1 MKTRRIAALAVLA
14 GLGMSAAGCG
24 QYAMLTARKNFKEA
38 NGLYTAQEYERA
50 AAAYEET
57 LVDPAALDAA
67 PELSVAYFYLANSYD
82 NMYRPTRRGEPD
94 NDALLEKA
102 VENYQLASE
111 RIVDNPDMQRLSM
124 EYLVAS
130 YGPDKLNDPGQA
142 EPIVRR
148 MIELNP
154 EEVSNYI
161 ALSRLY
167 EDSGQ
172 YESAETILVN
182 ARSVRPDD
190 PAIYLQMAAY
200 YNRQGDFEQT
210 IAALEERAD
219 IEPDNPEAYYTIATY
234 YWEKAFRDFRLTDD
248 EKEQH
253 VADGIVA
260 VDQALE
266 LKDDYMEAMVYKNI
280 LLRMQANATTNEAEQ
295 DALIAEADALRDRAE
310 ELRLEQQERA
320 AATTGG

>member
-1 MKTRRIAALAVLA
+1 MKTRRIAALAVVA
-14 GLGMSAAGCG
+14 GLGMSLAGCS

-38 NGLYTAQEYERA
+38 NGLYSAQEYERA
-50 AAAYEET
+50 ASAYEET
-57 LVDPAALDAA
+57 LVDPAALEAA
-67 PELSVAYFYLANSYD
+67 PELAVAYFYLANSYD
-82 NMYRPTRRGEPD
+82 NLYRPTRRGEPA
-94 NDALLEKA
+94 NDDLLVKA
-102 VENYQLASE
+102 VENYRLASE
-111 RIVDNPDMQRLSM
+111 RIVDNPDMQRLSL

-130 YGPDKLNDPGQA
+130 YGADKLNDPGQA

-154 EEVSNYI
+154 DEVSNYI

-172 YESAETILVN
+172 YDAAEEILVN

-200 YNRQGDFEQT
+200 FNRQGDFEQT
-210 IAALEERAD
+210 MVALEERAG

-234 YWEKAFRDFRLTDD
+234 RWEKAFRDFQIADE

-253 VADGIVA
+253 VADGLVA
-260 VDQALE
+260 IDRALE
-266 LKDDYMEAMVYKNI
+266 LKDDYHEAMVYKNI
-280 LLRMQANATTNEAEQ
+280 LLRMQANATTDQAEQ
-295 DALIAEADALRDRAE
+295 DALIAQADELRDRAE
-310 ELRLEQQERA
+310 ELRLEQQAVA
-320 AATTGG
+320 APSGG

>member
-1 MKTRRIAALAVLA
+1 VA
-14 GLGMSAAGCG
+14 GLGMSLAGCS

-38 NGLYTAQEYERA
+38 NGLYSAQEYERA
-50 AAAYEET
+50 ASAYEET
-57 LVDPAALDAA
+57 LVDPAALEAA
-67 PELSVAYFYLANSYD
+67 PELAVAYFYLANSYD
-82 NMYRPTRRGEPD
+82 NLYRPTRRGEPA
-94 NDALLEKA
+94 NDDLLVKA
-102 VENYQLASE
+102 VENYRLASE
-111 RIVDNPDMQRLSM
+111 RIVDNPDMQRLSL

-130 YGPDKLNDPGQA
+130 YGADKLNDPGQA

-154 EEVSNYI
+154 DEVSNYI

-172 YESAETILVN
+172 YDAAEEILVN

-200 YNRQGDFEQT
+200 FNRQGDFEQT
-210 IAALEERAD
+210 MVALEERAG

-234 YWEKAFRDFRLTDD
+234 RWEKAFRDFQITDE

-253 VADGIVA
+253 VADGLVA
-260 VDQALE
+260 IDRALE
-266 LKDDYMEAMVYKNI
+266 LKDDYHEAMVYKNI
-280 LLRMQANATTNEAEQ
+280 LLRMQANATTDQAEQ
-295 DALIAEADALRDRAE
+295 DALIAQADELRDRAE
-310 ELRLEQQERA
+310 ELRLEQQAVA
-320 AATTGG
+320 APSGG

>member
-1 MKTRRIAALAVLA
+1 MKTRRIAALAVVA
-14 GLGMSAAGCG
+14 GLGMSLAGCS

-38 NGLYTAQEYERA
+38 NGLYSAQEYERA
-50 AAAYEET
+50 ASAYEET
-57 LVDPAALDAA
+57 LVDPAALEAA
-67 PELSVAYFYLANSYD
+67 PELAVAYFYLANSYD
-82 NMYRPTRRGEPD
+82 NLYRPTRRGEPA
-94 NDALLEKA
+94 NDDLLVKA
-102 VENYQLASE
+102 VENYRLASE
-111 RIVDNPDMQRLSM
+111 RIVDNPDMQRLSL

-130 YGPDKLNDPGQA
+130 YGADKLNDPGQA

-154 EEVSNYI
+154 DEVSNYI

-172 YESAETILVN
+172 YDAAEEILVN

-200 YNRQGDFEQT
+200 FNRQGDFEQT
-210 IAALEERAD
+210 MVALEERAG

-234 YWEKAFRDFRLTDD
+234 RWEKAFRDFQITDE

-253 VADGIVA
+253 VADGLVA
-260 VDQALE
+260 IDRALE
-266 LKDDYMEAMVYKNI
+266 LKDDYHEAMVYKNI
-280 LLRMQANATTNEAEQ
+280 LLRMQANATTDQAEQ
-295 DALIAEADALRDRAE
+295 DALIAQADELRDRAE
-310 ELRLEQQERA
+310 ELRLEQQAVA
-320 AATTGG
+320 APSGG